1 MNIDDIFWAQLDPL
15 YHLKQASCICYA
27 NNLDQHFKVGGLPS
41 KDTDFGEDFL
51 EGMEEMKASAL
62 RFIRFH
68 AAETLLTALL
78 GSYPHGPVPRFAKI
92 YFGQRFNSAA
102 ESVARQEIPAEL
114 PLKGVT
120 DFGEWLSRKFWVHG
134 SAFEPLSE
142 DVVKFIRVQSSLLTN
157 KTVYNAFKH
166 GCRIGSSWPTMS
178 MKNDETDEWVPFLDI
193 KSGVG
198 WLHWDEKRG
207 KKTNVS
213 FGAMECNPADDHG
226 AIAVMALLVRAMKKL
241 RLAKQ
246 GESVT
251 VNLPNNIQA
260 GLHVPASMNFNMTL
274 SSS

>member
-1 MNIDDIFWAQLDPL
+1 MNIDDIFWSQLDPL
-15 YHLKQASCICYA
+15 YHLKQASCIYYA
-27 NNLDQHFKVGGLPS
+27 DNLDQHFKVGGLAS

-51 EGMEEMKASAL
+51 EGMKEMKASAL

-78 GSYPHGPVPRFAKI
+78 GSYPHGPVPRFARI
-92 YFGQRFNSAA
+92 YFGPRFNGAV

-120 DFGEWLSRKFWVHG
+120 DFGEWLSQKFWVYG
-134 SAFEPLSE
+134 SASEPLSE
-142 DVVKFIRVQSSLLTN
+142 DVVKFVRVQSSLLAN

-178 MKNDETDEWVPFLDI
+178 MKDEKTGEWLPFLDI

-207 KKTNVS
+207 RKTSIS

-226 AIAVMALLVRAMKKL
+226 AIAIMALLVRAMKKL
-241 RLAKQ
+241 RLAKK

-260 GLHVPASMNFNMTL
+260 GLHVPANMNVNMTL
-274 SSS
+274 S